1 MRAENTFRNLKVSTL
16 AQLFNMFLSFISRTV
31 FIHLLSTEYLGLSG
45 LFTNVLSIL
54 ALSDLGIGNA
64 IIINLYKPLAEKDE
78 DTICKYMNF
87 YARAYRIIGT
97 VIIVFGL
104 ITMPFLNYIVKTDTD
119 IPNLYIIY
127 FLYVLNS
134 AISYFCAYKRSIIT
148 ADQKEYMNVINRNVF
163 LVLQNIL
170 QIIFLLITKNYIVYI
185 SIMVICTF
193 LSNLKIS
200 QVANKYYPYLEN
212 NKSKLSMSEIK
223 KLFRDLKA
231 MMYHKFG
238 NTIINSTDN
247 IIISSFLGVFWVGL
261 YSNYSMIIGI
271 ITTFALLI
279 FSSASASIG
288 NLNATENS
296 EKVFFIF
303 RVMQFLGVWVY
314 GFCSLCFI
322 FLLNPFIEL
331 WIGNKY
337 VLDSKTMVIIV
348 LAFCIKGVVS
358 ISGTFVDSLGLFWN
372 TRYKPWIMALLNI
385 FISIIGAQIIGL
397 RGVFIGTIMSYCLT
411 SLWVD
416 PYVLY
421 KYKFKIRFIEYGKYL
436 GRFIVQFLLIFVI
449 LLAIEFKIKNF
460 ILRFI
465 ICIIVPNILF
475 ILLNIHTVEYNY
487 LLSIVNKFIG
497 SKLRY
502 KLYEIKKRM

>member
-1 MRAENTFRNLKVSTL
+1 MRAENTFRNLKISTF
-16 AQLFNMFLSFISRTV
+16 AQIFNMFLSFISRTV

-78 DTICKYMNF
+78 DAICKYMNF
-87 YARAYRIIGT
+87 YACAYRIIGA
-97 VIIVFGL
+97 VIIMFGL

-119 IPNLYIIY
+119 IPNLHIIY

-163 LVLQNIL
+163 LVLQNVL
-170 QIIFLLITKNYIVYI
+170 QIIFLLITKNYIIYI

-200 QVANKYYPYLEN
+200 QVANKYYPYLKN
-212 NKSKLSMSEIK
+212 NKSKLSRIEIK
-223 KLFRDLKA
+223 KLFKDLKA

-247 IIISSFLGVFWVGL
+247 IIISSFLGVFLVGM

-288 NLNATENS
+288 NLNVTESS
-296 EKVFFIF
+296 EKVYFIF
-303 RVMQFLGVWVY
+303 RVMQFLGIWIY

-337 VLDSKTMVIIV
+337 VLDNLTVIIIV
-348 LAFCIKGVVS
+348 FAFFIKGIIS
-358 ISGTFVDSLGLFWN
+358 IPGTFVDSLGLFWN
-372 TRYKPWIMALLNI
+372 TRYKPWIMAILNI
-385 FISIIGAQIIGL
+385 FISIVGAQVLGL
-397 RGVFIGTIMSYCLT
+397 KGVFIGTVMSYCLT

-421 KYKFKIRFIEYGKYL
+421 KHKFKIRFIEYGKFL
-436 GRFIVQFLLIFVI
+436 GKFIIQLLLIFVI
-449 LLAIEFKIKNF
+449 LLVIEFIVKNF
-460 ILRFI
+460 VLKFI
-465 ICIIVPNILF
+465 ICIIVPNGLF
-475 ILLNIHTVEYNY
+475 ILFNFYTAEYKYLWNIA
-487 LLSIVNKFIG
+487 NKLII
-497 SKLRY
+497 SKL
-502 KLYEIKKRM
+502 KFK